1 MPDMTKAFMHIA
13 INPFTIIDCDNP
25 YFKHLERFTVVMSN
39 RSSLLEH
46 IADAR
51 MALFYHSNKLMEN
64 LPPTR
69 NALSQ
74 HCKWV
79 VYLDSTR
86 KLVNRLS

>member
-1 MPDMTKAFMHIA
+1 MPDVTEAFMHIA
-13 INPFTIIDCDNP
+13 LNPFTIIDCDNP
-25 YFKHLERFTVVMSN
+25 YFKLWERFTVVMYN

-46 IADAR
+46 VADAR
-51 MALFYHSNKLMEN
+51 MALFFHSNKSMEN

-79 VYLDSTR
+79 VYLDR
-86 KLVNRLS
+86 IWKLVNRLS